1 MVDSVSVDNAVPE
14 DVWSVDTGVQD
25 AYAEGGGEGG
35 GEDGGEDDGEDD
47 GEDGSEGLSTLSLVA
62 LVLGGAVIVLG
73 LSFFT
78 YKAHHGAQREGAAL
92 QSPNASPPC
101 QSMENP
107 AFGKQ
112 QSEWRVFSH
121 PQEGNYFYNV
131 KTKTTQWDVPA
142 GYILSES
149 EQGSILVKTE
159 NCLEA
164 KGRSDTTGCRC
175 RSCQS
180 WPPCCGLYLW
190 AFLSGCK

>member
-1 MVDSVSVDNAVPE
+1 MQENTVNDVVDAMAVDNAVPE
-14 DVWSVDTGVQD
+14 DVWSEDTGVQD
-25 AYAEGGGEGG
+25 AYAEG
-35 GEDGGEDDGEDD
+35 GGEDDGEDD

-62 LVLGGAVIVLG
+62 LLLGCAVIVLG
-73 LSFFT
+73 LSFYT
-78 YKAHHGAQREGAAL
+78 YKAHHGAKREGAAL
-92 QSPNASPPC
+92 PFPNASPPC

-159 NCLEA
+159 I
-164 KGRSDTTGCRC
+164 
-175 RSCQS
+175 
-180 WPPCCGLYLW
+180 CGEP
-190 AFLSGCK
+190 

>member
-25 AYAEGGGEGG
+25 AYAEGGGE
-35 GEDGGEDDGEDD
+35 DGGEDD
-47 GEDGSEGLSTLSLVA
+47 GEDGSEGLSTLSLVV